1 LADSTT
7 VHPQVLSFVRGGES
21 CFSPDDREHALDLA
35 RRAPVPSRFEEDWRR
50 NDPDAFPWNRLEEVD
65 GERTR
70 RDVRVQVLGHG
81 PSGLV
86 PLEAEGTDRCRGMQ
100 LIAGDD
106 YDAKFLYYHKALSRD
121 PVCFR
126 VMPKFR
132 GGEPVELVQTAS
144 GPGLATFT
152 TVLVIERGSELV
164 LYDRWEIGDGAAAG
178 IGRSEI
184 VVEEGARLVYI
195 TEDQAGASAPFY
207 RRGRVRLEK
216 SAKLEWYSA
225 TPGAS
230 WHVARLEIELAGSGS
245 EALFKGL
252 FAGTAGL
259 KADHRT
265 HQYHSAPNARSEL
278 TIKTLLSGGARSVY
292 QGLITV
298 PRQAQKT
305 DAYQQCRNLLLDSG
319 TRADAIP
326 KLEIIADDVRC
337 THGVSMGS
345 VNKEQLFYLQSRG
358 LSRRQAVVTI
368 ASGFAEEIIRHAP
381 VEMVQER
388 WRNLVSTAVGRI
400 KNEG

>member
-1 LADSTT
+1 MANQTT
-7 VHPQVLSFVRGGES
+7 VNPQVLSFVRGGES
-21 CFSPDDREHALDLA
+21 CFPPDDREHALDLA

-50 NDPDAFPWNRLEEVD
+50 NDPDAFPWNHIEEVD

-70 RDVRVQVLGHG
+70 RDVHLQVLGHG

-86 PLEAEGTDRCRGMQ
+86 PLEAQGTDRCRAMQ

-121 PVCFR
+121 PVCFC

-132 GGEPVELVQTAS
+132 GGEAVELVQTAS
-144 GPGLATFT
+144 GPGLAAFT
-152 TVLVIERGSELV
+152 TVLVIERGAELM
-164 LYDRWEIGDGAAAG
+164 LYDRWEIGEDAAAG

-184 VVEEGARLVYI
+184 VVEDGAKLVYI
-195 TEDQAGASAPFY
+195 TEDQAGAAPFY
-207 RRGRVRLEK
+207 RRGRIRLERN
-216 SAKLEWYSA
+216 ARLEWYSA

-230 WHVARLEIELAGSGS
+230 WHVARLEIDLAGAG
-245 EALFKGL
+245 ADATFKGL
-252 FAGTAGL
+252 FAGTAGA

-278 TIKTLLSGGARSVY
+278 TMKTLLSGGARSVY

-298 PRQAQKT
+298 PQQAQKT

-319 TRADAIP
+319 THADAIP

-337 THGVSMGS
+337 THGASMGS

-358 LSRRQAVVTI
+358 LTRRQAVVTI
-368 ASGFAEEIIRHAP
+368 ASGFAEEIIRHVP

-388 WRNLVSTAVGRI
+388 WRNLVSTAVGRM
-400 KNEG
+400 KAEG